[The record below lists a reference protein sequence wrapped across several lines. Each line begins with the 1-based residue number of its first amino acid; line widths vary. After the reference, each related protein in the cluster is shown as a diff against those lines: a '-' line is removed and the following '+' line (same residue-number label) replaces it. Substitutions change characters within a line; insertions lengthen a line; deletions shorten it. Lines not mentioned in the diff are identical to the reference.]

1 MSRITDYLRLIDDPR
16 QPPLTPGHPSDPA
29 LLSLLVHLAAEDGVV
44 KGDEFALLQ
53 RVRADLEPGE
63 LLEWASAEARQPL
76 DLYAVTAA
84 VTSEEDRWNVLR
96 FAARV
101 VAVDG
106 DPAVVEVGRLDQ
118 VALHLGLPAGA
129 ARQVLDEVIA
139 TGGAVSE
146 EQLRDALRNMWWDV
160 LRPRHEPLS
169 GPLAAVVPA
178 DATAVCSVLLEP
190 APGEDTPEEEVAGI
204 YLEGLAARF
213 DSGPVFVGWAD
224 IRHYTRVPVP
234 GAAFHV
240 KTTSGRHLSMTP
252 ARLRDLGA
260 LVDHVYGRRPARR

>member
-16 QPPLTPGHPSDPA
+16 QPGLQPGHPSDPA

-44 KGDEFALLQ
+44 GGDEFALLQ
-53 RVRADLEPGE
+53 RVRADLAPGE
-63 LLEWASAEARQPL
+63 LLQWASDEAREPL
-76 DLYAVTAA
+76 DLQGLTAA

-106 DPAVVEVGRLDQ
+106 DLAVVEVGMLDQ
-118 VALHLGLPAGA
+118 VAHHLGLPDGA

-139 TGGAVSE
+139 TGGPVSE

-160 LRPRHEPLS
+160 LQPRHEALS
-169 GPLAAVVPA
+169 GPLARVVPA
-178 DATAVCSVLLEP
+178 QSTPLCSVLLQGP
-190 APGEDTPEEEVAGI
+190 LDEEVAGL
-204 YLEGLAARF
+204 YLEGLAAQF
-213 DSGPVFVGWAD
+213 DSGPAFVGWAE

-240 KTTSGRHLSMTP
+240 RTTSGRHLSMTP
-252 ARLRDLGA
+252 PRLRDLGA